1 MKISST
7 RKIVV
12 TGLLAALSSVL
23 MYLNFA
29 LPFSLPF
36 LKIDFSDFPALLASF
51 SVGPLSGLAVCLIKN
66 LISLPASSTLGFGEL
81 SNFILSSAFVVSA
94 GLFYRKH
101 KTKKGALIASLI
113 GVFTMSVCAIFS
125 NYFIVYPAYFKYS
138 GFITEDTLLGIA
150 GVDAVLKVVLLFNFP
165 FTFFKGL
172 LNFLVTFILYK
183 RISPILQG
191 RK

>member
-1 MKISST
+1 MKKTQT

-51 SVGPLSGLAVCLIKN
+51 AVGPISGFAVCLIKN
-66 LISLPASSTLGFGEL
+66 LVSLPASSTVGFGEL
-81 SNFILSSAFVVSA
+81 SNLILSSAFVISA
-94 GLFYRKH
+94 GVIYRKN
-101 KTKKGALIASLI
+101 KTKKGAFIACLV
-113 GVFTMSVCAIFS
+113 GVATMSVCAVFS

-138 GFITEDTLLGIA
+138 GFINEGVLLGIA
-150 GVDAVLKVVLLFNFP
+150 NVDSVMKVVLLFNLP
-165 FTFFKGL
+165 FTFLKGT
-172 LNFLVTFILYK
+172 LNTLVTFILYK

-191 RK
+191 KK